1 MNKLEVLESL
11 LKDMQAKREAI
22 KVLWMELQPEHMPAA
37 KTIWRCYAEEGREGD
52 FPSRTESATS
62 TDMLNRMFY
71 EYFGPAGPMIPS
83 GYVGEK

>member
-52 FPSRTESATS
+52 FPSRTEPAMA
-62 TDMLNRMFY
+62 TDMLNRMFW
-71 EYFGPAGPMIPS
+71 EHFGETVYRKPT
-83 GYVGEK
+83 GYVEK

>member
-22 KVLWMELQPEHMPAA
+22 KVLWMELPPENIPAA

-52 FPSRTESATS
+52 FPSRTEPALAT

-71 EYFGPAGPMIPS
+71 ECFGPVRTIKPT
-83 GYVGEK
+83 GYVEK